1 MQLRDLPIDKRI
13 KAINV
18 KSCLAYENYLESL
31 KSCDFDTLKKGVKAL
46 LEIEPEFFLIDEEFL
61 DSVIEIISIYNDTD
75 TLVTLLKLKKLSTIF
90 KEKRRDRFLEREYVK
105 RNFIKDYEDYLE
117 LLELD
122 DLLISEENYNCILD
136 NPYIL
141 QSISYLK
148 REFSDYYAKNRK
160 ADNYL
165 LTILNILKKRYYDI
179 GSSFDM
185 DSIFSL
191 FPNHEKEKIIT
202 FAKKVQE

>member
-18 KSCLAYENYLESL
+18 KSCLAYEDYLESL
-31 KSCDFDTLKKGVKAL
+31 KSCDFDTLNKGVKAL
-46 LEIEPEFFLIDEEFL
+46 LEIEPEFFLTDEEFL
-61 DSVIEIISIYNDTD
+61 DSVIEIIYIYNDTD
-75 TLVTLLKLKKLSTIF
+75 TLVTLLNLKKLSTIF
-90 KEKRRDRFLEREYVK
+90 KEKRRDRFLEQKYVK

-141 QSISYLK
+141 QSIIYLK

-165 LTILNILKKRYYDI
+165 LTILNILKKRYYNI

-191 FPNHEKEKIIT
+191 FHNHEKEKIIT
-202 FAKKVQE
+202 FAKKV

>member
-18 KSCLAYENYLESL
+18 KSCLAYEDYLESL

-148 REFSDYYAKNRK
+148 REFSDYYAKNR
-160 ADNYL
+160 
-165 LTILNILKKRYYDI
+165 
-179 GSSFDM
+179 
-185 DSIFSL
+185 
-191 FPNHEKEKIIT
+191 
-202 FAKKVQE
+202 

>member
-18 KSCLAYENYLESL
+18 KSCLAYEDYLESL
-31 KSCDFDTLKKGVKAL
+31 KSCDYATLKEGVKAL
-46 LEIEPEFFLIDEEFL
+46 LETEPDFFLIDEEFL
-61 DSVIEIISIYNDTD
+61 DSVIEIVSIYNDKEIVEY
-75 TLVTLLKLKKLSTIF
+75 LFNLKKISTIL
-90 KEKRRDRFLEREYVK
+90 KEKRKDKFLEREYIK
-105 RNFIKDYEDYLE
+105 RNFIKTYEDYLE

-122 DLLISEENYNCILD
+122 DLLIGEENYNYILG

-165 LTILNILKKRYYDI
+165 LTILNILSKRYYDV
-179 GSSFDM
+179 GSPAYLY
-185 DSIFSL
+185 SIFSL
-191 FPNHEKEKIIT
+191 FHNHEKEKIIT
-202 FAKKVQE
+202 FARKVQ

>member
-18 KSCLAYENYLESL
+18 KSCLAYEDYLESL

-90 KEKRRDRFLEREYVK
+90 KEKRFFVK
-105 RNFIKDYEDYLE
+105 
-117 LLELD
+117 
-122 DLLISEENYNCILD
+122 
-136 NPYIL
+136 
-141 QSISYLK
+141 
-148 REFSDYYAKNRK
+148 
-160 ADNYL
+160 
-165 LTILNILKKRYYDI
+165 
-179 GSSFDM
+179 
-185 DSIFSL
+185 
-191 FPNHEKEKIIT
+191 
-202 FAKKVQE
+202 

>member
-18 KSCLAYENYLESL
+18 KSCLAYEDYLESL

-141 QSISYLK
+141 QSIIYLK

-165 LTILNILKKRYYDI
+165 LTILNILKKRYYNI

-191 FPNHEKEKIIT
+191 FHNHEKEKIIT
-202 FAKKVQE
+202 FAMKV

>member
-1 MQLRDLPIDKRI
+1 M
-13 KAINV
+13 
-18 KSCLAYENYLESL
+18 
-31 KSCDFDTLKKGVKAL
+31 
-46 LEIEPEFFLIDEEFL
+46 
-61 DSVIEIISIYNDTD
+61 
-75 TLVTLLKLKKLSTIF
+75 
-90 KEKRRDRFLEREYVK
+90 
-105 RNFIKDYEDYLE
+105 
-117 LLELD
+117 
-122 DLLISEENYNCILD
+122 ISEENYNCILD